1 MMDAT
6 HWCAVINPLTQ
17 EQRINMDECIAF
29 LHGVDIAL
37 SNYFKKG
44 DFTHLQFGKGS
55 GQGMLSCLIE
65 ILKGNK
71 STVLLATIL
80 KSTTCDRNIQSNLRT
95 YLRTH
100 VRKIF
105 NYVTSEPNG
114 SSIPTTLED
123 LTVHDLARYLA
134 FRRWGG
140 MTAAQRL
147 EETKHLRSEEVH
159 AKRMESLAKLTAAQR
174 LEATKHLRSEEVH
187 AKRMESLATN
197 RRTFEEQVDRLAA
210 YLDIY
215 GNCHVPQEYKDD
227 TMLANWVM
235 RVRQGK
241 TKLNKEQKQILDAM
255 GFAWN
260 IAEINESK
268 RQQRVLVVRLIL
280 FLLSLSHN
288 FTNNLSHSGE

>member
-159 AKRMESLAKLTAAQR
+159 AKRMESLA
-174 LEATKHLRSEEVH
+174 
-187 AKRMESLATN
+187 TN